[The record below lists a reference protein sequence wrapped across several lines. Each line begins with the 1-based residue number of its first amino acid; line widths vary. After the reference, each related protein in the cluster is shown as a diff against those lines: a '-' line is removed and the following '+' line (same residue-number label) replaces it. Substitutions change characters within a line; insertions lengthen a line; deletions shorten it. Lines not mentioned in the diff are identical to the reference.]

1 VQPSKVIVIGA
12 GIVGTCCALWLQKRG
27 YQVFLIDR
35 DDPGSGT
42 SSGNACTLADYAC
55 VPVNNPGLFKK
66 IPYLLFSKDSPFSID
81 PLYALSHPSWLLKFL
96 NHCRAHKVDG
106 IIQSLGALL
115 KHTAAGFD
123 PLIEQT
129 KASHLFKQDGCLYV
143 YRTKQAHES
152 AYPYNLARRENG
164 VQFDWLDAN
173 EIKALEPSLVAE
185 FYSGLYYHQ
194 ARHTVNPKQLVSH
207 FFEHFLAAGGEFK
220 RVEVHEVSQSGP
232 SIILEGGDNVIADKV
247 VIAAGAFT
255 KQIKET
261 GTASLPLDTERG
273 YHVQYNGKQ
282 TLLQRPVG
290 WAEAGLYATP
300 TNEGLRFAGTVE
312 IAGLNKPAGKR
323 NIQYL
328 SNRAKEMFALE
339 ETPDQ
344 TWLGFRPTLPD
355 ALPVIGCSPQSPHI
369 VYAFGHQHIGLTLA
383 GITGKLVA
391 EVVAEVET
399 SVDISAFSPT
409 RFNG

>member
-1 VQPSKVIVIGA
+1 MQQLKVVVIGA
-12 GIVGTCCALWLQKRG
+12 GIVGTCCALWLQERG
-27 YQVFLIDR
+27 YDVVLIDR
-35 DDPGSGT
+35 DEPGAGT

-55 VPVNNPGLFKK
+55 VPVNNPGLFRK

-81 PLYALSHPSWLLKFL
+81 PLYALSHPGWLLKFL
-96 NHCRAHKVDG
+96 NHCRAHKVDN

-115 KHTAAGFD
+115 RHTQAGFD

-129 KASHLFKQDGCLYV
+129 EAAHLFRQRGCLYV
-143 YRTKQAHES
+143 YRTKQAYES

-173 EIKALEPSLVAE
+173 EIKELEPSLVAE

-194 ARHTVNPKQLVSH
+194 ARHVVNPRQLVSH
-207 FFEHFLAAGGEFK
+207 FFKHFLASGGEY
-220 RVEVHEVSQSGP
+220 RQVAVREVAQSGP
-232 SIILEGGDNVIADKV
+232 SVILDNGDSLMADKV
-247 VIAAGAFT
+247 VIAAGAFS
-255 KQIKET
+255 KQIKEA
-261 GTASLPLDTERG
+261 GNAFLPLDTERG

-282 TLLQRPVG
+282 ILLQRPVG

-312 IAGLNKPAGKR
+312 IAGLNKPAGRR
-323 NIQYL
+323 NIEYL
-328 SNRAKEMFALE
+328 ANRAKEMFALE
-339 ETPDQ
+339 EKPDQ

-355 ALPVIGCSPQSPHI
+355 ALPVIGLSKQSPHI

-383 GITGKLVA
+383 GITGKLVS
-391 EVVAEVET
+391 EIVAEVET

-409 RFNG
+409 RFD